1 MQQSRY
7 AAARLYSR
15 RKKRE
20 EMGSAGAEVGSWEF
34 LRVRRWPLDL
44 EWTRPVRPKL
54 NSTDSVT
61 INFKIGDFI
70 IYKFKIFKEIKKLE

>member
-1 MQQSRY
+1 V
-7 AAARLYSR
+7 
-15 RKKRE
+15 
-20 EMGSAGAEVGSWEF
+20 GIFAGAA
-34 LRVRRWPLDL
+34 L

-54 NSTDSVT
+54 NSTDSVA